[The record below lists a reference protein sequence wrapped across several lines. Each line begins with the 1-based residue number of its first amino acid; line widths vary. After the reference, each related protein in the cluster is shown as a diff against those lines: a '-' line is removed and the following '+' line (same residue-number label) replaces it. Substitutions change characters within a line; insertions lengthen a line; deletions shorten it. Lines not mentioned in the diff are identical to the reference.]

1 MDILNKIDELKY
13 KKARTKYLQQVISRI
28 GTIEEKEDCI
38 ICYVKQELLEKNGK
52 RVFYELQCNGMN
64 TVYDKSKKIVEYFKL
79 NKPVYYIF
87 DGITFDTVV
96 NISSLFANIT
106 FKNCTFNMGIRCFFA
121 DSITFENNKYNCW
134 TEFKD
139 YGNAFLYGKIN
150 NLRFEHEQFVNNS
163 EFHSFDNN
171 FGINVETNKI
181 TIICSNIQAG
191 NNGQINIK
199 ANETILQYSK
209 MIAPEIY
216 LDSNNA
222 FLNESF
228 LEAKGVIIESKNY
241 KCHTTTTDFC
251 SIRSPYTVYNG
262 TEITTDHN
270 ENKELKENR
279 LKLVKTLKNVINK
292 CNQSTLVK
300 SASEKNLK

>member
-1 MDILNKIDELKY
+1 M
-13 KKARTKYLQQVISRI
+13 SRI

-38 ICYVKQELLEKNGK
+38 ICYVEQQLLEKNGK

-64 TVYDKSKKIVEYFKL
+64 TAYDKSKKLVEYFNL

-87 DGITFDTVV
+87 DGIIFDTVV
-96 NISSLFANIT
+96 NISSLFANII
-106 FKNCTFNMGIRCFFA
+106 FKNCTFNMSIRCFFA
-121 DSITFENNKYNCW
+121 DNITFENNKYNCW

-150 NLRFEHEQFVNNS
+150 NLRIEHEQFVNNS
-163 EFHSFDNN
+163 EFHNFDNN

-181 TIICSNIQAG
+181 VMVCSDIQAG

-199 ANETILQYSK
+199 ANETVLQYSK
-209 MIAPEIY
+209 IIAPEIY
-216 LDSNNA
+216 LDSNNI

-228 LEAKGVIIESKNY
+228 LKAKGVIIESKNY
-241 KCHTTTTDFC
+241 ECYTSTTDFC
-251 SIRSPYTVYNG
+251 FIRSPYTVYNG
-262 TEITTDHN
+262 AEITTDQD

-279 LKLVKTLKNVINK
+279 LKLIKTLKHVTNK
-292 CNQSTLVK
+292 CNQNTLVK
-300 SASEKNLK
+300 SASVKKLK